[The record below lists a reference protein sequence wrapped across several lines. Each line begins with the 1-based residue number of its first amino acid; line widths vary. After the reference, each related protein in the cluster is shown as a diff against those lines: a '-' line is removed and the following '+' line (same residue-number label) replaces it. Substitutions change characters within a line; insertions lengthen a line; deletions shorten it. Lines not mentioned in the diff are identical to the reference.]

1 MKKKALGI
9 FAVIVISSTIF
20 TSQISLAIEDQIKSN
35 PSANNQKNSV
45 SATISDTENNDG
57 IKSKQASEEKLVLY
71 LSLENALEMIETN
84 NKALQLTDSK
94 IAIYEKQYEQALAKY
109 NAKHGEVD
117 ADSAKDNRLNHKRA
131 LWTLENARH
140 DREVQLKNLRAQ
152 IIDQYQNI
160 LVLQEQVKNYEQQI
174 KNVETIIKQTE
185 LQFDLGLITESQMYS
200 LKYGKSSLEA
210 GLRAAQNNIKSGMIA
225 LKRDLGIDINREI
238 ILTSDLIPYNKYDDS
253 DINEKIAKAIEN
265 DYDKKRY
272 NEDIELTEIEYKIAS
287 DYSTGE
293 EDQLQISIEDKRA
306 TLESLSTTKEVSLRT
321 AYNNLKSL
329 EHSIEAAKLAVE
341 ADQINLELLQK
352 KIDAGI
358 ASPIEIIQLQN
369 NLLND
374 QYTLLQQIKSYN
386 TAVTNFIN
394 SLEQ

>member
-1 MKKKALGI
+1 VKKKALGI